1 MKVKKIIAVVFGVSF
16 TFILITGYIY
26 SECSKINNEN
36 TEVSGE
42 ITFATNRIDKKEEIK
57 EIINDFQEINPS
69 IKVNLEVIGNVEEI
83 LKRRASVGELP
94 DVTLVPESIKNDE
107 LKDYFLPLDDL
118 GFSDDNINNYN
129 IGTDEEGN
137 LYTMSASMIW
147 LGVIYN
153 KQVFK
158 EAGITDVP
166 KTAEEFFED
175 CKKIKE
181 KGIIPIALNYKQSWL
196 ISEWVESI
204 PYLFEPD
211 IEKEVS
217 ENNKE
222 ILSEDS
228 GMFKSLEFA
237 RKIVKSGYCEKDLLN
252 YEWEQCKND
261 LKDGKTAMVVWS
273 SDLKNQLVEM
283 GADKDNIGM
292 FPVPESRLI
301 NIVGDYQIGVSKNSK
316 YPEAAKEF
324 FKFLFEDSRYAK
336 AVKVTSSMKDSR
348 DSEEML
354 NEISKFDIELKYQ
367 ADTLKNLSKDDKRNQ
382 TMYLNTKRLLGVDY
396 AFVQNY
402 ITSQDTKKIIE
413 DLNKSWRNIKYEK

>member
-1 MKVKKIIAVVFGVSF
+1 MKVKKIIAVVFGISF

-26 SECSKINNEN
+26 SKCSKIDNEN

-94 DVTLVPESIKNDE
+94 DVTLVPASIKNDE

-153 KQVFK
+153 KQAFR

-204 PYLFEPD
+204 PYLFQPD

>member
-16 TFILITGYIY
+16 TFILINGYIY
-26 SECSKINNEN
+26 SKCSKINNEN

-57 EIINDFQEINPS
+57 EIINDFQEINPN

-94 DVTLVPESIKNDE
+94 DVTLVPASIKNDE

-153 KQVFK
+153 KQAFR

-204 PYLFEPD
+204 PYLFQPD

>member
-94 DVTLVPESIKNDE
+94 DVTLVPASIKNDE

-166 KTAEEFFED
+166 KTAEEFFQD

-222 ILSEDS
+222 ILSKDS

-354 NEISKFDIELKYQ
+354 NEINKFDIELKYQ

>member
-16 TFILITGYIY
+16 TFILINGYIY
-26 SECSKINNEN
+26 SKCSKINNEN

-57 EIINDFQEINPS
+57 EIINDFQEINPN

-94 DVTLVPESIKNDE
+94 DVTLVPASIKNDE

-129 IGTDEEGN
+129 IGTDKEGN

-153 KQVFK
+153 KQAFR

-204 PYLFEPD
+204 PYLFQPD

>member
-1 MKVKKIIAVVFGVSF
+1 MLDIV
-16 TFILITGYIY
+16 IL
-26 SECSKINNEN
+26 
-36 TEVSGE
+36 
-42 ITFATNRIDKKEEIK
+42 
-57 EIINDFQEINPS
+57 NDFQEINPN

-94 DVTLVPESIKNDE
+94 DVTLVTASIKNDE

-153 KQVFK
+153 KQVFR
-158 EAGITDVP
+158 EAGIADVP
-166 KTAEEFFED
+166 KTAEEFFQD

-181 KGIIPIALNYKQSWL
+181 RGIIPIALNYKQSWL

-222 ILSEDS
+222 ILSKDS

-252 YEWEQCKND
+252 YGWEQCKND

-273 SDLKNQLVEM
+273 SDLKVHL
-283 GADKDNIGM
+283 
-292 FPVPESRLI
+292 
-301 NIVGDYQIGVSKNSK
+301 
-316 YPEAAKEF
+316 
-324 FKFLFEDSRYAK
+324 
-336 AVKVTSSMKDSR
+336 
-348 DSEEML
+348 
-354 NEISKFDIELKYQ
+354 
-367 ADTLKNLSKDDKRNQ
+367 
-382 TMYLNTKRLLGVDY
+382 
-396 AFVQNY
+396 
-402 ITSQDTKKIIE
+402 
-413 DLNKSWRNIKYEK
+413 